1 MVRIFSKSKRYID
14 ELKSTMNIKNK
25 TDSHKIES
33 LYQGRSRLIK
43 SRNTLTILRVIF
55 FISLYASIVSSV
67 TSMFNILPVL
77 SELLTTI
84 FKFLGIIGTSFSLIM
99 VIVLGH
105 SIRNYN
111 RDIATIESHI
121 LSIYVKHDKSTTEDF
136 DMLMRKIK

>member
-77 SELLTTI
+77 SELLTI
-84 FKFLGIIGTSFSLIM
+84 ILKFLGIIGTSFSLIM

-111 RDIATIESHI
+111 RDITTIESHI
-121 LSIYVKHDKSTTEDF
+121 LSIYVKHDKSTAEDF